1 MAGSR
6 PNADPLL
13 NRDPRAA
20 QTGKSLAI
28 EGGSSQRAS
37 HGIGAALFAGMF
49 IQVTNPVS
57 GRRGRIHARALA
69 KVLHLATFH
78 GWRPERIGWRA
89 PIASWDTRIVM
100 PYVTPYLSG
109 VVSNSDAAGLVI
121 ALKDVLSSEGSG
133 LASDIYLAVLGV
145 IAIAEG
151 GGFELNAEITS
162 PEKDEKASASARAGG
177 PSRSPIRN

>member
-1 MAGSR
+1 
-6 PNADPLL
+6 
-13 NRDPRAA
+13 
-20 QTGKSLAI
+20 
-28 EGGSSQRAS
+28 
-37 HGIGAALFAGMF
+37 MF

-57 GRRGRIHARALA
+57 RRRARIHARALA

-133 LASDIYLAVLGV
+133 LPSDIYLAVLGV
-145 IAIAEG
+145 IAVAEG
-151 GGFELNAEITS
+151 GGFELSAEIVS
-162 PEKDEKASASARAGG
+162 PEQNEKPSVSARAGG
-177 PSRSPIRN
+177 PAAPSRSATDRSR

>member
-1 MAGSR
+1 
-6 PNADPLL
+6 
-13 NRDPRAA
+13 
-20 QTGKSLAI
+20 
-28 EGGSSQRAS
+28 
-37 HGIGAALFAGMF
+37 MF

-121 ALKDVLSSEGSG
+121 ALKDVIASEGSG

-151 GGFELNAEITS
+151 GGFELNAEIAS
-162 PEKDEKASASARAGG
+162 PEKDEKPSASTRAGG
-177 PSRSPIRN
+177 PAAPSPIRGR